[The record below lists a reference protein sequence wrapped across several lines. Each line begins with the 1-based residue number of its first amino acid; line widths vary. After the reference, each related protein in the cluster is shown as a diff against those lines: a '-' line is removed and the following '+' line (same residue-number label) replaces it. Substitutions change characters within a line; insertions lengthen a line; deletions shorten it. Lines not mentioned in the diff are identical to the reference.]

1 MISMRPPTQ
10 VASPRDFLDRIPR
23 IVANILADAMKRFFI
38 ADDVF
43 EIVALPKPTFK
54 PAPVK
59 LFDTVD
65 ITLRRKR
72 FESMDDICQ

>member
-1 MISMRPPTQ
+1 MIELPSR
-10 VASPRDFLDRIPR
+10 R
-23 IVANILADAMKRFFI
+23 IVANILADAKKRFFM

-43 EIVALPKPTFK
+43 VIIALPKPTFK